1 MGYEDT
7 RADFVPGVHFLL
19 ARYYRQ
25 RTNLLE
31 VSVLRGG
38 NKVFLLINIYI
49 AKGEESFL
57 PEIVY
62 KESFDT
68 FEDAKDEMEGQVDD
82 ALSNHYYKGHEDD
95 NWEPPMIHLKNEVRI
110 DSEDGYDWWQIIEV

>member
-1 MGYEDT
+1 M
-7 RADFVPGVHFLL
+7 
-19 ARYYRQ
+19 
-25 RTNLLE
+25 
-31 VSVLRGG
+31 
-38 NKVFLLINIYI
+38 FLLINIYI

-95 NWEPPMIHLKNEVRI
+95 NWEPHMIHLKNEVRI
-110 DSEDGYDWWQIIEV
+110 DSEDRYDWWQIIEV